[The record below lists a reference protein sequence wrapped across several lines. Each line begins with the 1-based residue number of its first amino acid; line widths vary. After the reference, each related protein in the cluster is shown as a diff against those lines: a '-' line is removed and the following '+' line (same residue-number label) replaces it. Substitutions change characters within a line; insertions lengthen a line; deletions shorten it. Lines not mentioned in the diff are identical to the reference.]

1 MPNPALRTGQ
11 YSNVKLPSLGK
22 QMKGKLQPKGKS
34 EEWKGATL
42 KVREEG
48 SEEVREGGSEKG
60 REGPPQ

>member
-1 MPNPALRTGQ
+1 
-11 YSNVKLPSLGK
+11 
-22 QMKGKLQPKGKS
+22 MKGKLQPKGKS